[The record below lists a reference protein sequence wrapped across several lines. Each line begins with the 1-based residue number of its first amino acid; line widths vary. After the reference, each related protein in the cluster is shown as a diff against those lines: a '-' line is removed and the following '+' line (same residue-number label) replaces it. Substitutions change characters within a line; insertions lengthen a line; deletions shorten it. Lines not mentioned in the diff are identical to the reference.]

1 MRWVRPSGAQRRRGD
16 PRRTVAAVTLGLHV
30 LGQTSLDF
38 AVSVPQITAAI
49 AAGALTDLIG
59 ARLSGRGWIGPA
71 SGMLTGSGVALV
83 LRLVGTEAGDHWAT
97 TGWPLFAVV
106 AAGSVASK
114 YVIRHRDHHLLNPSN
129 AGLVVAFLL
138 LGSARAEPLDLWWG
152 PLSPGL
158 VAAYLLIVVGGVS
171 VNRRLG
177 LLPLVA
183 SFGATFAAAA
193 GVLAA
198 WGHCFT
204 ARWSFDPVCDAHL
217 WWILVTSP
225 EVFVFALFMLT
236 DPRTIPSSPRAR
248 VVFGGLV
255 GFGAV
260 LALAPFDTE
269 FGAKVAL
276 LATLTV
282 ATAARSLIERA
293 VVSGLARPA
302 AGEGRGAVRPRAAT
316 VGAVLALALVAAA
329 SLVVAGAPARR
340 IADADPLTAA
350 AGPPLAGL
358 PPGVEVAVSPTLA
371 EMKPEVAADAERV
384 AAAVLHL
391 LDVEARAVS
400 AGDGDSAAGV
410 TVGERRQA
418 AVAAALAVAKGKART
433 WEVVDP
439 EAVTVT
445 VVWPEGRQNL
455 ARVGVAVEGRCHDA
469 VPPGAGPGGG
479 HDCTRVVAVA
489 ADRSG
494 RWFLV
499 AGVDDPLLVA
509 DVEPT

>member
-1 MRWVRPSGAQRRRGD
+1 MRWVRPPEVRRRTGD

-38 AVSVPQITAAI
+38 AVSVPQIVAAI

-59 ARLSGRGWIGPA
+59 ARLTGRGWIGPA
-71 SGMLTGSGVALV
+71 SGMLTGSGVGLV
-83 LRLVGTEAGDHWAT
+83 LRLVGTEPGDHWAT
-97 TGWPLFAVV
+97 TGWHVFAVV

-114 YVIRHRDHHLLNPSN
+114 YVIRRRDRHLLNPSN

-177 LLPLVA
+177 LLRLVA
-183 SFGATFAAAA
+183 AFGATFTAAA

-204 ARWSFDPVCDAHL
+204 ARWSFEPVCGTHL

-225 EVFVFALFMLT
+225 EVFVFAFFMLT

-248 VVFGGLV
+248 VVFGSLV

-282 ATAARSLIERA
+282 ATAARSAIERA
-293 VVSGLARPA
+293 VVSDPGRPDAR
-302 AGEGRGAVRPRAAT
+302 EGRGAARPRPAT
-316 VGAVLALALVAAA
+316 VGAVIALALVAAA
-329 SLVVAGAPARR
+329 ALVVAGAPARR
-340 IADADPLTAA
+340 ITDADPLPAV
-350 AGPPLAGL
+350 AGSPPVGL
-358 PPGVEVAVSPTLA
+358 PPGVEVAVTPTLA

-384 AAAVLHL
+384 AASVLHL

-400 AGDGDSAAGV
+400 TGDSDTAAGV
-410 TVGERRQA
+410 TSGERRQA
-418 AVAAALAVAKGKART
+418 AVAAAAAIAKGKART

-439 EAVTVT
+439 GTVTLT

-455 ARVGVAVEGRCHDA
+455 ARVGVAVEGRCHDLGPSG
-469 VPPGAGPGGG
+469 VDPGGVR
-479 HDCTRVVAVA
+479 DCTRVVAVA